1 MGAGNSARQG
11 RYQVSDHYLDLPQ
24 GSYEA
29 YFANHAFGYHAPF
42 SSWTINVDRRQIQE
56 EGARGREQRW
66 LRILGLD
73 RSSKMSEWREQAMNY
88 GLVLS
93 VAPSAASAVSTF
105 MAPLRWR
112 NVLVSLEA
120 TGDDG
125 QWSQGFR
132 VKKVVSLHVYAEGE
146 GNSRQ
151 MHDFGWILDARS
163 RKRVWE
169 MTAEKSRYA
178 GGDDKNR
185 RQVETITLPPGDYIA
200 GYLTDDSHSPADWNA
215 APPCDPLM
223 YGLTLSVPS
232 DPDLA
237 SVALVEVEAKQAVLA
252 EIVKVGNDQ
261 DRRLPFK
268 LDRARS
274 LRIYALG
281 EADGQEFADWG
292 WIEDASGKTVW
303 SMATATTGPAGGAE
317 KNRLADEV
325 VKLPKGAYTLR
336 YRTDDS
342 HAYGKWNA
350 RAPRD
355 KEHYGITV
363 YAAD

>member
-1 MGAGNSARQG
+1 M
-11 RYQVSDHYLDLPQ
+11 
-24 GSYEA
+24 
-29 YFANHAFGYHAPF
+29 
-42 SSWTINVDRRQIQE
+42 
-56 EGARGREQRW
+56 
-66 LRILGLD
+66 
-73 RSSKMSEWREQAMNY
+73 
-88 GLVLS
+88 
-93 VAPSAASAVSTF
+93 
-105 MAPLRWR
+105 
-112 NVLVSLEA
+112 
-120 TGDDG
+120 
-125 QWSQGFR
+125 
-132 VKKVVSLHVYAEGE
+132 
-146 GNSRQ
+146 
-151 MHDFGWILDARS
+151 
-163 RKRVWE
+163 
-169 MTAEKSRYA
+169 
-178 GGDDKNR
+178 
-185 RQVETITLPPGDYIA
+185 
-200 GYLTDDSHSPADWNA
+200 
-215 APPCDPLM
+215 
-223 YGLTLSVPS
+223 PS

-261 DRRLPFK
+261 DRRVPFK